1 MISTLTKTQNNENVK
16 YLDTLFT
23 HSTRNG
29 FVFNIIAFEN
39 TEEHEKFYELRLGY
53 LEDVN
58 ATPVITLY
66 TADNY
71 LEIAEY
77 CNELIS
83 NASDIY
89 VFNRLED

>member
-1 MISTLTKTQNNENVK
+1 MISTLTKTQNNENVE

-29 FVFNIIAFEN
+29 FVFNIILFEDTDT
-39 TEEHEKFYELRLGY
+39 TETFYELRLGY
-53 LEDVN
+53 LNDIN

-66 TADNY
+66 TAYNY
-71 LEIAEY
+71 DEVAEY
-77 CNELIS
+77 CAKLIS

-89 VFNRLED
+89 LLNHMGD